1 MQTALKYLSH
11 PDATV
16 RTSSPRGIHFWNK
29 MERVRRLHS
38 LERILTFKIRELLSL
53 YYKYCEFNRI
63 CCFLLSNRKKP
74 NYYLESILVLI
85 GDSDTESYRM
95 DAPKIYHFNTHMC
108 QTPKWKYD
116 LKMIKGKILDVC
128 VTTGKVS

>member
-1 MQTALKYLSH
+1 M
-11 PDATV
+11 V
-16 RTSSPRGIHFWNK
+16 RDGEMIIIS
-29 MERVRRLHS
+29 RLHS

-95 DAPKIYHFNTHMC
+95 DVPKIYHFNTLPENI
-108 QTPKWKYD
+108 T
-116 LKMIKGKILDVC
+116 LKLRDGVLL
-128 VTTGKVS
+128 S

>member
-1 MQTALKYLSH
+1 
-11 PDATV
+11 
-16 RTSSPRGIHFWNK
+16 

-38 LERILTFKIRELLSL
+38 LERILTFKIHELLSL

-63 CCFLLSNRKKP
+63 CCFLLSNRKKT

-95 DAPKIYHFNTHMC
+95 DVSKITR
-108 QTPKWKYD
+108 
-116 LKMIKGKILDVC
+116 
-128 VTTGKVS
+128 VTFASWSSVISASFFSVAACFASLPARTLVSES